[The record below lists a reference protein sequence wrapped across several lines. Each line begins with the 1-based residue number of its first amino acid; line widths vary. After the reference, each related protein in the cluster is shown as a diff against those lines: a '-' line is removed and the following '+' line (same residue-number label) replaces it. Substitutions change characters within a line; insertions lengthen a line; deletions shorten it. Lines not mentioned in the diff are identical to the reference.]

1 MDIYERAL
9 MFHSSQSLIDNG
21 YVDVERYA
29 EDLRKA
35 MQQYYSQQAFNL
47 DEDVSIAGCEKILS
61 MLSKQKLVELGLV
74 DVEAVYR
81 DHRREQST
89 SEEDLADER
98 RHREADDFSKTP
110 ERDPLV

>member
-1 MDIYERAL
+1 MW
-9 MFHSSQSLIDNG
+9 HTSKSLIENE

-29 EDLRKA
+29 EDLRTA
-35 MQQYYSQQAFNL
+35 LDQYYGPKTFNL

-74 DVEAVYR
+74 DVEAVLRDYR
-81 DHRREQST
+81 WEQST
-89 SEEDLADER
+89 LEEDLVDEQ
-98 RHREADDFSKTP
+98 RHREADDFSRTP